1 MVKKMTSK
9 EKEEIRRNAR
19 SELYKIRTGETSWDE
34 WLWYKLLS
42 HYGHKVSIQIYW
54 DGETPMSVTL
64 EDENT
69 NEIVLDAEL
78 YTLKA
83 RDDAE

>member
-1 MVKKMTSK
+1 MTSK
-9 EKEEIRRNAR
+9 EKEEIRRNAC
-19 SELYKIRTGETSWDE
+19 SELHKIRTGETSWDE

-54 DGETPMSVTL
+54 DWSGEKPVPVSVTL
-64 EDENT
+64 EDESDG
-69 NEIVLDAEL
+69 EIVLDAEL

>member
-1 MVKKMTSK
+1 MTSK
-9 EKEEIRRNAR
+9 EKEEIRRNAC
-19 SELYKIRTGETSWDE
+19 SELHKIHTGETSWDE
-34 WLWYKLLS
+34 WLWNKLLS

>member
-9 EKEEIRRNAR
+9 EKEEIRRYAR
-19 SELYKIRTGETSWDE
+19 SELYKICTGETSLDE
-34 WLWYKLLS
+34 WLWNVLLS

>member
-1 MVKKMTSK
+1 MTNK
-9 EKEEIRRNAR
+9 EKETIREEAWQKMNAI
-19 SELYKIRTGETSWDE
+19 EKGDGNWDE

-83 RDDAE
+83 REDAE

>member
-1 MVKKMTSK
+1 MTSK
-9 EKEEIRRNAR
+9 EKENIRQFAR
-19 SELYKIRTGETSWDE
+19 SELHKIHIGDTSWDE

-54 DGETPMSVTL
+54 DSSGEKPVPISVTL

-83 RDDAE
+83 REDAE